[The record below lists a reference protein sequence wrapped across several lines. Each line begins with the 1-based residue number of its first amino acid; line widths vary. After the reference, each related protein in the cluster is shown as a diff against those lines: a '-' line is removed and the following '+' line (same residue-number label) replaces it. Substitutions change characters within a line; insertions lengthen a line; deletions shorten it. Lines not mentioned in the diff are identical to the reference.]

1 MLLKTNGSMMKSK
14 KIETNDNEN
23 VTLQYVWDTAKEFLR
38 GQFIL
43 IQAFLKKQEK
53 SQISNLIDHLK
64 KVEKEQSA
72 KLAEG
77 RK

>member
-1 MLLKTNGSMMKSK
+1 MKSK

-64 KVEKEQSA
+64 KVEKEQSP
-72 KLAEG
+72 KLAER

>member
-53 SQISNLIDHLK
+53 SQISNLIDHLT